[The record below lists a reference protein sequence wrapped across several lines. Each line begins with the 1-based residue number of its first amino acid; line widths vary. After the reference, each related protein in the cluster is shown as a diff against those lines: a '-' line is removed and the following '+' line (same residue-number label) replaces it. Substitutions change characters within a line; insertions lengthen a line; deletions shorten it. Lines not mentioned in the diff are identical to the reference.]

1 MTEKYDAAVSAA
13 MRERIKET
21 LTQIEKTHRVKVL
34 YACESGSR
42 GWGFASPDS
51 DYDVR
56 FIYVHQPDWYLAL
69 DKKRDVIEKP
79 IDDELDVAGWELS
92 KALRLLRNSNP
103 ALIEWLSSP
112 VVYYQDDAF
121 TREIKALAEQ
131 FYSVRK
137 ARYHYLSMAKRN
149 TQEHLLAEQI
159 RLKKYFYVLRPVM
172 ALRWIAAGRGLPP
185 MAFDELVAGTITDT
199 DVLAEIEELLILKKS
214 SGESYYGTRRPA
226 VDRLIQDVLNEAE
239 RPLPEVPYYHDSRL
253 LDRFL
258 MKTVTAY
265 TDTSYT
271 EHARA

>member
-1 MTEKYDAAVSAA
+1 MTEKYDGAVSAA

-21 LTQIEKTHRVKVL
+21 LAQIEKTHRVKVL

-112 VVYYQDDAF
+112 VVYYQDEAF
-121 TREIKALAEQ
+121 TGEIKALAEQ

-149 TQEHLLAEQI
+149 TQEHLLAEQV

-172 ALRWIAAGRGLPP
+172 ALRWIAAGKGLPP
-185 MAFDELVAGTITDT
+185 MAFDSLVAGTITDT
-199 DVLAEIEELLILKKS
+199 DVLAEISELLILKMS
-214 SGESYYGTRRPA
+214 SGESHYGVRRPA

-239 RPLPEVPYYHDSRL
+239 NPLPEVPYYHDSRL

-265 TDTSYT
+265 T

>member
-1 MTEKYDAAVSAA
+1 MTEKYDGAVSAA

-21 LTQIEKTHRVKVL
+21 LAQIEKIHRVKVL

-69 DKKRDVIEKP
+69 DRKRDVIEKP

-172 ALRWIAAGRGLPP
+172 ALRWIAAGKGLPP
-185 MAFDELVAGTITDT
+185 MAFDELVAGTITDA

-239 RPLPEVPYYHDSRL
+239 RSLPEVPYYHDSRL

-265 TDTSYT
+265 ADTSYK

>member
-13 MRERIKET
+13 MRERIKKT

-121 TREIKALAEQ
+121 TGEIKALAEQ

-149 TQEHLLAEQI
+149 TQEHLLAEQV

-172 ALRWIAAGRGLPP
+172 ALCWIAAGKGLPP
-185 MAFDELVAGTITDT
+185 MAFDSLVAGTITDA
-199 DVLAEIEELLILKKS
+199 DVLAEIEELLVLKKS
-214 SGESYYGTRRPA
+214 SGENHYGTRRPA

-239 RPLPEVPYYHDSRL
+239 RSLPEVPYYHDSRL

>member
-1 MTEKYDAAVSAA
+1 MTEKYDGAVSAA

-21 LTQIEKTHRVKVL
+21 LAQIEKTHRVKVL

-172 ALRWIAAGRGLPP
+172 ALCWIAAGKGLPP
-185 MAFDELVAGTITDT
+185 MAFDELVAGTITDA

-226 VDRLIQDVLNEAE
+226 VDRLIQDVLNEAD
-239 RPLPEVPYYHDSRL
+239 RSLPEVPYYHDSRL
-253 LDRFL
+253 RDRFL

-265 TDTSYT
+265 TDVSYT